1 MESEDASGSYFI
13 GDNELTLRRIAG
25 ISLLVAGHMLYS
37 GQSSADTW
45 QSTVTSRASTEFDSN
60 PAMSPTHTYG
70 VWRALFE
77 PGYMV
82 MRQSGEDEIRAGLS
96 FQIER
101 SSNKTV
107 SPDRDS
113 PGVFADWLR
122 QSEVGEFG
130 ISARYAEFAARNAGV
145 DATGLAVI
153 LGTRATSTLSG
164 KWSRELSERSTLE
177 ADAVYESI
185 AYKGGTYVDYSTQ
198 SGSLKYSYAL
208 SESIKPFIRA
218 KGDKYV
224 PTGGGSSSNFT
235 SVAAG
240 FNWKVESVDWTMHV
254 GRSKSSN
261 GHIYTLGAVA
271 ALYTGQRTI
280 LTVNA
285 SREVLPSGLSGL
297 IRVDQT
303 RMGWIYTLSEFSNFG
318 IDWERW
324 RNRNIDSRADS
335 MDVIS
340 TTKSVWLESNL
351 NPSWKMRTYYLQR
364 VNKAVGVNGVS
375 SRILGLSFGYSLP
388 DF

>member
-1 MESEDASGSYFI
+1 MK
-13 GDNELTLRRIAG
+13 LRRIAW

-45 QSTVTSRASTEFDSN
+45 QSTVTSHVSTEFDSN

-82 MRQSGEDEIRAGLS
+82 MRQSGEDEVRAGLS

-101 SSNKTV
+101 SSSKSV

-113 PGVFADWLR
+113 PGVFLDWLR
-122 QSEVGEFG
+122 QSEVGEFS
-130 ISARYAEFAARNAGV
+130 ISARYTEIAARNAGV

-177 ADAVYESI
+177 ADGVYEKIS
-185 AYKGGTYVDYSTQ
+185 YNGRTYVDYSAQ
-198 SGSLKYSYAL
+198 SGSLKYSYVL
-208 SESIKPFIRA
+208 SESIKSFIRA
-218 KGDKYV
+218 KSEKYV
-224 PTGGGSSSNFT
+224 ATGGGSSSSLTNVT
-235 SVAAG
+235 AG
-240 FNWKVESVDWTMHV
+240 FNWKVESVDWTMQV
-254 GRSKSSN
+254 GRSKSSI
-261 GHIYTLGAVA
+261 GDFYSLGAVA
-271 ALYTGQRTI
+271 AQYTGQRTV

-285 SREVLPSGLSGL
+285 SREVMPSGLGGF

-303 RMGWIYTLSEFSNFG
+303 RLGWVYTLSEYSNFG

-324 RNRNIDSRADS
+324 RNSNIDSRADS
-335 MDVIS
+335 MDGIS

-351 NPSWKMRTYYLQR
+351 NPSWKMRMYYLQR
-364 VNKAVGVNGVS
+364 INKAVGVNGVS
-375 SRILGLSFGYSLP
+375 SRILGLSFGYSLS